1 MKRLHGFVLAAVVAG
16 PTALA
21 AADYK
26 FAEPRQLSGGDK
38 VIEVESPGY
47 AAPGLG
53 DVNGDGVPDL
63 LVGQFKD
70 GKLGFYK
77 GSKGDDGKLSFG
89 AHEWLQAG
97 GEVAK
102 IPGVW

>member
-1 MKRLHGFVLAAVVAG
+1 MNHLSTLMLAAAVAG
-16 PTALA
+16 PSLA
-21 AADYK
+21 AADYS
-26 FAEPRQLSGGDK
+26 FSEPRQLNGGDK
-38 VIEVESPGY
+38 PIEVESPGY
-47 AAPGLG
+47 AAPSLA
-53 DVNGDGVPDL
+53 DLNGDGVPDL
-63 LVGQFKD
+63 LVGQFRD

-77 GSKGDDGKLSFG
+77 GSKSEDGKLSFG